1 MSSSIKKIK
10 QKTLFSGFFNLRLDH
25 FVDKNQKIHEY
36 MCLESLADGV
46 VVLAELEPEKF
57 IILEEFRYPVEK
69 KILSLPGGRVNPHE
83 SPLEGAKREF
93 LEETGF
99 EAKEWSLL
107 GQFYPFPSASDQ
119 KIWVFQAKD
128 LKKTSSPD
136 LDPLEILSCLH
147 LTFKEIL
154 ALSCKEAKL
163 DSTIAMAMF
172 LKLQNQHNDL

>member
-1 MSSSIKKIK
+1 MRSSIKKIK
-10 QKTLFSGFFNLRLDH
+10 QETLFSGFFNLRLDH
-25 FVDKNQKIHEY
+25 FVDKDQQIHEY

-57 IILEEFRYPVEK
+57 IILEEYRFPVEK
-69 KILSLPGGRVNPHE
+69 KILSLPGGRLNPGE

-99 EAKEWSLL
+99 EGKEWSLL
-107 GQFYPFPSASDQ
+107 GQFYPFPSASNQ

-128 LKKTSSPD
+128 LKKTAAPHH
-136 LDPLEILSCLH
+136 DPLEVLTCLQ

-172 LKLQNQHNDL
+172 LKLHHHHNEL